1 MLSADTRYLIW
12 DGGSTDLLV
21 APSDLRGLALI
32 PSKVVS
38 PDSDLMIR
46 HRRRIVYAVHHPFVF
61 PGSDMRWEAN
71 VNSKLLLVDGGVP
84 DFADDAF

>member
-1 MLSADTRYLIW
+1 
-12 DGGSTDLLV
+12 
-21 APSDLRGLALI
+21 
-32 PSKVVS
+32 
-38 PDSDLMIR
+38 MIR